1 MAYADA
7 VLADSPLGYWK
18 LDEASGT
25 TCADSSGNGRDLIY
39 GGTPSFRNSGPPIV
53 GGVSYAVG
61 LDGVNG
67 EGATAGYASWMLPT
81 SFSLECWVR
90 STASAGYPAIF
101 GVANG
106 RADSG
111 QFVLYI
117 RSGTIKATFTNTFAA
132 SSEVTT
138 GSGMTDG
145 NWRHVVVTHDSVSG
159 SFILYINGSSV
170 ASNSRTGTPQSVS
183 QPISI
188 GGCGSTVDSNWFS
201 GDIAHC
207 AYYGAALSP
216 ARVLAHY
223 EAAAGIALAGGA
235 AASASAT
242 GNLTETGSGLSGVA
256 SAASAATGA
265 VKMAQTLV
273 ADAIARASALGHIP
287 TPGPGFGCWTRGL
300 WPFARY
306 NGRAISFGYRPYYD
320 DAGALAGAA
329 QAVSTATGNL
339 ALTVI
344 GLAGDAVV
352 RVAVTGDL
360 TTGVIVAEQLSGNA
374 RVSSTVTGA
383 LSTNEISGSAAGLAT
398 AAGQVG
404 MASPLSAE
412 AVARAIAAGT
422 PSVLV
427 PMGASAA
434 VVSAVTGALLGAT
447 GLGADAEG
455 VASATGIANLLQSLS
470 GSAASR
476 AAAVAALTIGA
487 SMAGSAAAVG
497 TVTGALGV
505 GVDLDAVAR
514 ARAGASGATG
524 VSVDLSGHA
533 TATAEAAGTLRDVGP
548 VTGGTVYAMNL
559 SNGAVTT
566 LLNFDF
572 ERLTRAHSALYGL
585 KGGTLYKVT
594 GDADPGPT
602 PIPATLRLAPW
613 MPASVN
619 QHRLDYFY
627 IRARETDGLTVT
639 PIYDEVSGVQYQ
651 TAANARLGTR
661 TTKVNIGLGNAWHS
675 LGLIVANRNGG
686 QLGLAA
692 VEMVVSPLSRRPK

>member
-273 ADAIARASALGHIP
+273 ADAIARASALGHMP
-287 TPGPGFGCWTRGL
+287 TPGPGFGCWTRGA

-306 NGRAISFGYRPYYD
+306 IGRAISFGYRPYYD

-344 GLAGDAVV
+344 GLAL
-352 RVAVTGDL
+352 RTFRTLRSLWTRL
-360 TTGVIVAEQLSGNA
+360 TDRSLLA
-374 RVSSTVTGA
+374 
-383 LSTNEISGSAAGLAT
+383 SGS
-398 AAGQVG
+398 
-404 MASPLSAE
+404 
-412 AVARAIAAGT
+412 
-422 PSVLV
+422 
-427 PMGASAA
+427 
-434 VVSAVTGALLGAT
+434 LGA
-447 GLGADAEG
+447 
-455 VASATGIANLLQSLS
+455 GIALNSFRGDQRQLLPL
-470 GSAASR
+470 GDGHR
-476 AAAVAALTIGA
+476 NIF
-487 SMAGSAAAVG
+487 AAVG
-497 TVTGALGV
+497 NLVCRDVNYLELHSSHLILKGRV
-505 GVDLDAVAR
+505 EMSWM
-514 ARAGASGATG
+514 RAGA
-524 VSVDLSGHA
+524 
-533 TATAEAAGTLRDVGP
+533 AAPLRP
-548 VTGGTVYAMNL
+548 
-559 SNGAVTT
+559 AVAG
-566 LLNFDF
+566 
-572 ERLTRAHSALYGL
+572 R
-585 KGGTLYKVT
+585 
-594 GDADPGPT
+594 
-602 PIPATLRLAPW
+602 
-613 MPASVN
+613 
-619 QHRLDYFY
+619 
-627 IRARETDGLTVT
+627 
-639 PIYDEVSGVQYQ
+639 
-651 TAANARLGTR
+651 
-661 TTKVNIGLGNAWHS
+661 
-675 LGLIVANRNGG
+675 
-686 QLGLAA
+686 
-692 VEMVVSPLSRRPK
+692 